1 MNTGSI
7 TINSEYALEDA
18 KQIDTIV
25 ASMEED
31 MQKLDRA
38 INDSIADD
46 PSQPQGIYTAWSTTL
61 KQNWRQYCG
70 ADIPAAFADMKL
82 SAKNLRLAVEKALG
96 FSQEG

>member
-18 KQIDTIV
+18 KQIDNIV

-31 MQKLDRA
+31 MQALDRA
-38 INDSIADD
+38 INNSIADD
-46 PSQPQGIYTAWSTTL
+46 PNQPQGIYTAWSTTL

-70 ADIPAAFADMKL
+70 NDIPAAFADMKQ
-82 SAKNLRLAVEKALG
+82 SATNLRLAVEKALG

>member
-7 TINSEYALEDA
+7 TINSDYALEDA

-31 MQKLDRA
+31 MQALDRA

-46 PSQPQGIYTAWSTTL
+46 PSQPQGIFTAWSSTL
-61 KQNWRQYCG
+61 KDNWKKYCG
-70 ADIPAAFADMKL
+70 TDIPAAFADMKQ
-82 SAKNLRLAVEKALG
+82 SAKNLRLAVDEALG